1 LFWAD
6 DYGFGDYVK
15 LFFNSGAKRVVKRIE
30 FKDTALSQVAAVE
43 WQRAVGFSAELLA
56 ELQKPVEPMPLP
68 SALPPLPQSTY
79 DEFAR
84 ARPQRVRNGYVRGT
98 KIEEEVVASFNSGN
112 RVWFGKSF
120 YDGEGISGVGAIGYF
135 DRTTNKYTL
144 LRIPEVVNSSV
155 SYLVVEGELIW
166 AGLVVHPE
174 AADDS
179 AGLLVHDMKTA
190 STRIYPVT
198 DVISKIV
205 RGPDGL
211 YVMTTNGLYV
221 LKGQQL
227 TRHRVEPDF
236 NGKPAIYTEQ
246 LQ

>member
-1 LFWAD
+1 
-6 DYGFGDYVK
+6 
-15 LFFNSGAKRVVKRIE
+15 
-30 FKDTALSQVAAVE
+30 
-43 WQRAVGFSAELLA
+43 
-56 ELQKPVEPMPLP
+56 
-68 SALPPLPQSTY
+68 
-79 DEFAR
+79 
-84 ARPQRVRNGYVRGT
+84 
-98 KIEEEVVASFNSGN
+98 
-112 RVWFGKSF
+112 
-120 YDGEGISGVGAIGYF
+120 
-135 DRTTNKYTL
+135 
-144 LRIPEVVNSSV
+144 VNSSV
-155 SYLVVEGELIW
+155 SYLVVEGDLIW

-190 STRIYPVT
+190 STRIYPVA